1 MKKLTMFYFFTFL
14 LKLKSEFYDCDRL
27 NNSIISGEIILG
39 DTKKIQPD
47 YDYLSFFFYFI
58 SLQINDF
65 NSFAEI
71 NISCSQYFN
80 SNMIEITPKKKLILD
95 SSFNLKGLYLYT
107 VPKTIY
113 FSNLKGIDVNLNLIN
128 SFKFPYDSSNRTLHV
143 RLAY

>member
-58 SLQINDF
+58 SLQIND
-65 NSFAEI
+65 NSD
-71 NISCSQYFN
+71 
-80 SNMIEITPKKKLILD
+80 MIEITPKKKLILD